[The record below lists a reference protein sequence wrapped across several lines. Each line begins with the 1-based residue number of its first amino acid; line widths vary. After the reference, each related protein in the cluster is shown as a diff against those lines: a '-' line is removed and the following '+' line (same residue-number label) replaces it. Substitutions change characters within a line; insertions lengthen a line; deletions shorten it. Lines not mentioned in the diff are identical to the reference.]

1 MQIGLSLSFCEESG
15 EGQSRRLQL
24 CQPLLL
30 TEVAAG
36 GVDFGLPLAS
46 VEAAVLVFCLGF
58 GTCRAVKGKRGRKAG
73 RHCAICALVTT
84 FLQLNYLTLEWL

>member
-1 MQIGLSLSFCEESG
+1 MQIGLSLSFCEETG
-15 EGQSRRLQL
+15 EGQSGRLQL

-46 VEAAVLVFCLGF
+46 VEAAVLVF
-58 GTCRAVKGKRGRKAG
+58 
-73 RHCAICALVTT
+73 
-84 FLQLNYLTLEWL
+84 